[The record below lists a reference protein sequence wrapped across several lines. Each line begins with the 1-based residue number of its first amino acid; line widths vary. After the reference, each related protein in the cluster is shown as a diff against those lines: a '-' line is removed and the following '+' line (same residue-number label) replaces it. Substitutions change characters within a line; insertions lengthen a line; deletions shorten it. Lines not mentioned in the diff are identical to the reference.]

1 MQAYHSKQEVP
12 KRINDAPELLPW
24 LYGEYEAFFELSTCR
39 MDGVIPWTAIH
50 HYATAQGFADDVEQL
65 QRFTWLMR
73 AMDKVYIEKKAE
85 TKIQTTPNVPHKAK
99 GK

>member
-1 MQAYHSKQEVP
+1 M
-12 KRINDAPELLPW
+12 PW
-24 LYGEYEAFFELSTCR
+24 LQGEYEAFFELNTCR
-39 MDGVIPWTAIH
+39 TDGVLPWTAIH
-50 HYATAQGFADDVEQL
+50 HYATANGFADTSDEL

-85 TKIQTTPNVPHKAK
+85 KTIQPSPKTQHNAK